1 MKFTEQRADEIREIL
16 DNNRTRR
23 DIVRAIVENEKELI
37 YQMAVEFFD
46 MYKNAGM
53 DVQECLKLALENR
66 GIA

>member
-53 DVQECLKLALENR
+53 DVQECLKLALEQR